1 MNAVGQPISRIDG
14 RLKVTG
20 SARYTADIPLEAIVH
35 AAIVYSTIANGRIV
49 SIDTAAAENAP
60 GVLAVLTHKNM
71 PRMNQ
76 QSWSHLRPQGQ
87 TYLPLQDDQIHY
99 AGQPVAL
106 VVAATLDQATY
117 AGTLIKVAYEAH
129 PPVVFD
135 LRTASEDAVE
145 PSQRMWPL
153 SSSVGD
159 ADKAIAGAAVKIEQT
174 YTMSDRHHNPME
186 PHVTLAVWDGDDSL
200 TLYDSTQMVVGTKKL
215 VSLVL
220 GIPEEKINVVC
231 EFLGGGFGGK
241 SWSWPHTLLAAL
253 AAKVVNRPVRLQLS
267 RAQMYSMVGH
277 QAGTVQT
284 IALGANSDGN
294 LSGIRHDSINPTS
307 VFDDYVEYAAMASR
321 HLWRA
326 SGGIATSHRVVHVN
340 RNSPVVLRAPMEAQ
354 GHFALECAMDELAYA
369 TGIDPV
375 ELRLRNDTDTDPYS
389 GRPFSTR
396 ALRECLTKGAARFGW
411 DRRTPEPRSMRDG
424 RYLIG
429 QGMAAAIYTHWRWP
443 GKARVTINGDG
454 SALVEAAAHDIGT
467 GTYTVMAQVA
477 ADVLGLAPDKVT
489 VRLGDTRLPESH
501 PAIGSA
507 TVSNATAAVMLAARA
522 AREKAIAL
530 TLTDRDAPF
539 AGAAPDDV
547 IVADG
552 RLALAKTNLNVTYA
566 ELLARNGL
574 SSLVGEGDYAPVEEV
589 NGPKAI
595 FSFSAVFAE
604 VRVDADLGLV
614 RLNRFVGAYDAGRI
628 INPKT
633 ARSQAIGGIIW
644 GVGQAL
650 LEQSETDPASG
661 QFINRNYSGYLVPTN
676 ADIPELDVLF
686 VGGFD
691 EEASPLGHQGPWRV
705 DGGIGSAGDCQRS
718 VSRDRQAHTRPA
730 DHNRKA
736 VLTRNCDG
744 RFNSYRRHCNA
755 VSPVL
760 RRRSTACT
768 IKKRS

>member
-1 MNAVGQPISRIDG
+1 MNAVGQPISRVDG
-14 RLKVTG
+14 RLKVAG
-20 SARYTADIPLEAIVH
+20 GARYTADIPLGGIAH
-35 AAIVYSTIANGRIV
+35 AAIVYSTIANGRTV
-49 SIDTAAAENAP
+49 SIDTAAAEKAP
-60 GVLAVLTHKNM
+60 GVIVVLTHKNM
-71 PRMNQ
+71 PRMNPVP
-76 QSWSHLRPQGQ
+76 WSHLRPQGQ

-99 AGQPVAL
+99 AGQPIAL

-117 AGTLIKVAYEAH
+117 AGTLIKASYETH
-129 PPVVFD
+129 SPRVFD
-135 LRTASEDAVE
+135 LRTAKEDAVE
-145 PSQRMWPL
+145 PPQRMWPL
-153 SSSVGD
+153 SSLVGD
-159 ADKAIAGAAVKIEQT
+159 AKKAIRDAAVKIERT
-174 YTMSDRHHNPME
+174 YTMPDRHHNPME
-186 PHVTLAVWDGDDSL
+186 PHATLAVWDDPGTL
-200 TLYDSTQMVVGTKKL
+200 TLYDSTQMVVGTRKL
-215 VSLVL
+215 ASLVL
-220 GIPEEKINVVC
+220 GVPEEKINVVC

-253 AAKVVNRPVRLQLS
+253 AARVVNRPVRVQLT

-277 QAGTVQT
+277 QAATVQT
-284 IALGANSDGN
+284 IALGADRDGK
-294 LSGIRHDSINPTS
+294 LTGIRHDSVNPTS
-307 VFDDYVEYAAMASR
+307 VFDDYVEYAALASR
-321 HLWRA
+321 HLWGA
-326 SGGIATSHRVVHVN
+326 SGGIATSHKVVHVN

-369 TGIDPV
+369 TGVDPV

-411 DRRTPEPRSMRDG
+411 DKRTPEPRSMRDG

-429 QGMAAAIYTHWRWP
+429 QGVAAAIFTHWRWP
-443 GKARVTINGDG
+443 GKARVTLNGDG
-454 SALVEAAAHDIGT
+454 SALVEAAAQDIGT
-467 GTYTVMAQVA
+467 GTYTVMTQVA
-477 ADVLGLAPDKVT
+477 ADALGMAPDRVA

-501 PAIGSA
+501 PAIGSSTA
-507 TVSNATAAVMLAARA
+507 ANATSAVLLAARA
-522 AREKAIAL
+522 AREKAVELAL
-530 TLTDRDAPF
+530 TGRDAPF
-539 AGAAPDDV
+539 AGAVPEDV
-547 IVADG
+547 LVADG
-552 RLALAKTNLNVTYA
+552 RLTLAKTNLKITYA

-574 SSLVGEGDYAPVEEV
+574 SSLAADGSYDPVEEV

-604 VRVDADLGLV
+604 VRVDPDLGLV

-691 EEASPLGHQGPWRV
+691 EEASPLGVKGL
-705 DGGIGSAGDCQRS
+705 GE
-718 VSRDRQAHTRPA
+718 
-730 DHNRKA
+730 
-736 VLTRNCDG
+736 LT
-744 RFNSYRRHCNA
+744 A
-755 VSPVL
+755 VSVAPAITNALYHATGKRIRDLPVTVEKL
-760 RRRSTACT
+760 L
-768 IKKRS
+768 

>member
-1 MNAVGQPISRIDG
+1 MNAVGEPISRIEG

-20 SARYTADIPLEAIVH
+20 SARYTADIPLETIVH

-71 PRMNQ
+71 PRMKALP
-76 QSWSHLRPQGQ
+76 WSHLRPQGQ

-135 LRTASEDAVE
+135 LRTAKEDAVE
-145 PSQRMWPL
+145 PPQRMWPL

-186 PHVTLAVWDGDDSL
+186 PHATLAVWDGDGSL

-253 AAKVVNRPVRLQLS
+253 AAKVLNGPVRLQLS

-321 HLWRA
+321 HLWHA

-369 TGIDPV
+369 TGVDPV

-411 DRRTPEPRSMRDG
+411 DRRSSEPRSMRDG
-424 RYLIG
+424 CYLIG

-443 GKARVTINGDG
+443 AKARVTISGGG

-507 TVSNATAAVMLAARA
+507 TVSNAAAAVMLAARA

-539 AGAAPDDV
+539 AGAAPNDV

-691 EEASPLGHQGPWRV
+691 EEASPLGTKGLGELTAV
-705 DGGIGSAGDCQRS
+705 S
-718 VSRDRQAHTRPA
+718 VAPA
-730 DHNRKA
+730 I
-736 VLTRNCDG
+736 V
-744 RFNSYRRHCNA
+744 NA
-755 VSPVL
+755 VYHATGKRIRDLPVTVEKL
-760 RRRSTACT
+760 L
-768 IKKRS
+768 